1 MASSTETE
9 RKKYPV
15 QRQIETE
22 QSILNIVKWVE
33 NDGLKM
39 MFRIIVRV
47 LVQMKKS
54 LAFYPVQNLSHE
66 MVVKWKGR

>member
-54 LAFYPVQNLSHE
+54 LAFYPV
-66 MVVKWKGR
+66 